1 MLLLL
6 CLSVFPTF
14 FCMLT
19 ICMFGNLRFP
29 TSAATFNFLL
39 VCCEFHFM
47 YPVLLTLQSPCTTL
61 EPCNLPTKRR
71 RKELAKAHCGSYSV
85 SLLSALRCL
94 QMFFALTHW
103 SGLRPLASANLSIL
117 GSHWDSSWLS
127 CCFSELQQFMFRW
140 ANSKLWI
147 WAGEVSRDAQ
157 LADSHTFR
165 AGSPATTA
173 TRASST
179 LLPR

>member
-1 MLLLL
+1 MYLMKVKWHPSSSTAPSHCGGCKGCLVVTLISVPQSWMLLLL

-103 SGLRPLASANLSIL
+103 SGLRPLASATLSVLEPHRTPLRYIL
-117 GSHWDSSWLS
+117 LV
-127 CCFSELQQFMFRW
+127 CVMEIQ
-140 ANSKLWI
+140 
-147 WAGEVSRDAQ
+147 
-157 LADSHTFR
+157 
-165 AGSPATTA
+165 
-173 TRASST
+173 
-179 LLPR
+179 